1 MLLCTLNQI
10 SDILLSI
17 IVYVIVLRQNWLG
30 KESNYTEIA
39 LLSYGIF
46 INNHL

>member
-10 SDILLSI
+10 SDIFSI
-17 IVYVIVLRQNWLG
+17 IVCVIVLRQNWLG
-30 KESNYTEIA
+30 KERNCTEIA

-46 INNHL
+46 LNNHL